1 MSVRSKL
8 KEYKRV
14 FNITKKPTFEELK
27 NIVKIT
33 GLGILAVG
41 LIGFVIFMIMFY
53 LKAKLGITEFV

>member
-1 MSVRSKL
+1 MSVKSKL

-33 GLGILAVG
+33 GMGILAVG

-53 LKAKLGITEFV
+53 LKIKLGISEL